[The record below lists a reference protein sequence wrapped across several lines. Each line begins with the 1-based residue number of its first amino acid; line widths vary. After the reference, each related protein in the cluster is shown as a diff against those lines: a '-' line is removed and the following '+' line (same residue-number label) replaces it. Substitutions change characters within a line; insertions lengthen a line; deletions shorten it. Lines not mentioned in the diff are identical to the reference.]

1 MQTDPNSRSTG
12 IRKAIRFL
20 WILLIVIAV
29 AVAGLLYL
37 RYQAGKQA
45 ESAAQTLLQSVSF
58 TASPVPVPAPT
69 PCQTETAEQIGQE
82 NGQEEPEEEI
92 DSGAITEEHRA
103 AGDDDTLLTGGTY
116 IEPVLNEEEMQ
127 KLIDSVANKT
137 NDGSVIGVI
146 RIPKTDT
153 KLPIIGEWS
162 SSLLKISVCRYQGG
176 KPNEPGNLIIMGH
189 NYKSGA
195 HFGGLKKLKVGDEVF
210 LAGMDGV
217 EKRYVVYQL
226 DEVAPDDFGALTEQR
241 GTCGV
246 SLMTCYKD
254 GTNRLFVRCEQV
266 DK

>member
-1 MQTDPNSRSTG
+1 MQPETNDRSNG
-12 IRKAIRFL
+12 MRKAIRLL
-20 WILLIVIAV
+20 WILLIIIVS
-29 AVAGLLYL
+29 AVAGLLYI
-37 RYQAGKQA
+37 RNQAGKQA
-45 ESAAQTLLQSVSF
+45 ESAAQTLLQSISF
-58 TASPVPVPAPT
+58 TASPVPAPVPT
-69 PCQTETAEQIGQE
+69 PAQTDGETVS
-82 NGQEEPEEEI
+82 EEPDEEI

-103 AGDDDTLLTGGTY
+103 ADDDDTLLNGGTY
-116 IEPVLNEEEMQ
+116 IEPALNEEEMQ

-176 KPNEPGNLIIMGH
+176 KPNEPGNLVIMGH

-195 HFGGLKKLKVGDEVF
+195 HFGGLKKLEVGDEVF

-226 DEVAPDDFGALTEQR
+226 DVVAPDDFGALAEQR
-241 GTCGV
+241 GTCGL

>member
-1 MQTDPNSRSTG
+1 MRPEQNGGSTG

-20 WILLIVIAV
+20 WILLIVIV
-29 AVAGLLYL
+29 IAVAGLLYL
-37 RYQAGKQA
+37 RNRAGKQA

-58 TASPVPVPAPT
+58 TASPVPVPTPT
-69 PCQTETAEQIGQE
+69 PDQTDGETEQAEQ
-82 NGQEEPEEEI
+82 EEEI

-116 IEPVLNEEEMQ
+116 IEPALNEEEMQ

-153 KLPIIGEWS
+153 QLPIIGEWS
-162 SSLLKISVCRYQGG
+162 SSLLKVSVCRYQGG
-176 KPNEPGNLIIMGH
+176 KPNEPGNLVIMGH

-226 DEVAPDDFGALTEQR
+226 DVVAPDDFEALTEQR
-241 GTCGV
+241 GICGL
-246 SLMTCYKD
+246 SLMTCYQD
-254 GTNRLFVRCEQV
+254 GTNRLFVRCEQANEP
-266 DK
+266 

>member
-1 MQTDPNSRSTG
+1 MQPDNNDRSTG
-12 IRKAIRFL
+12 IRKAIQFL
-20 WILLIVIAV
+20 WALLIVIAV
-29 AVAGLLYL
+29 AVAGLLYI
-37 RYQAGKQA
+37 RHQAGKQA

-69 PCQTETAEQIGQE
+69 SGQTDADRPDGTTASEI
-82 NGQEEPEEEI
+82 PEEEI

-103 AGDDDTLLTGGTY
+103 AGDDDALLSGGAY
-116 IEPVLNEEEMQ
+116 IEPALNEEEMQ

-153 KLPIIGEWS
+153 QLPIIGEWS
-162 SSLLKISVCRYQGG
+162 SSLLKVSVCRYQGG
-176 KPNEPGNLIIMGH
+176 KPNEPGNLVIIGH

-226 DEVAPDDFGALTEQR
+226 DVVAPDDFSALSEQR
-241 GTCGV
+241 GICGL
-246 SLMTCYKD
+246 SLMTCYQD
-254 GTNRLFVRCEQV
+254 GTNRLFVRCEQA
-266 DK
+266 DQ